1 MLKKS
6 YKLFWQKYLDLT
18 CDAQMEEAR
27 GLWYWARTFLEQ
39 LVAMI
44 LANIFGF
51 FDEKKNVEKF
61 LTLTATAKWTGR
73 DRMKRE
79 MENFYRLIGN

>member
-1 MLKKS
+1 MAAFHSYEFRETKKFD
-6 YKLFWQKYLDLT
+6 KIPDLT

-44 LANIFGF
+44 LANIFVF
-51 FDEKKNVEKF
+51 FDEQKNVEKF
-61 LTLTATAKWTGR
+61 LTLTATAK
-73 DRMKRE
+73 
-79 MENFYRLIGN
+79 

>member
-1 MLKKS
+1 
-6 YKLFWQKYLDLT
+6 
-18 CDAQMEEAR
+18 MEEAR

-51 FDEKKNVEKF
+51 FDEK
-61 LTLTATAKWTGR
+61 
-73 DRMKRE
+73 
-79 MENFYRLIGN
+79 